1 MLLEVRDIRVHY
13 GKAEIL
19 KGISLDVREGTIVT
33 LIGAN
38 GAGKTTAMRSISGL
52 KRLTSGSITFEG
64 KRVDEMPIHE
74 IVRLG
79 IAHVPEGRKVF
90 ATMTVRENLLTGA
103 YLSKSSKEISEDLE
117 RIYGH
122 FPVLKD
128 RRDQA
133 SGSLS
138 GGEQQM
144 LATTRALMSR
154 PKLLLMD
161 EPSMGLSPLLVGS
174 VGKIIQAINKDG
186 KSIVLVEQNAIM
198 ALNLAHYAY
207 VLELGSIAVEGPGKD
222 LKNNPE
228 VQKAYL
234 GA

>member
-103 YLSKSSKEISEDLE
+103 YLSKSSKEIS
-117 RIYGH
+117 
-122 FPVLKD
+122 
-128 RRDQA
+128 
-133 SGSLS
+133 
-138 GGEQQM
+138 
-144 LATTRALMSR
+144 
-154 PKLLLMD
+154 
-161 EPSMGLSPLLVGS
+161 
-174 VGKIIQAINKDG
+174 
-186 KSIVLVEQNAIM
+186 
-198 ALNLAHYAY
+198 
-207 VLELGSIAVEGPGKD
+207 
-222 LKNNPE
+222 
-228 VQKAYL
+228 
-234 GA
+234 